1 MLEVSA
7 LVNTGNTVSLADRV
21 AAIAD
26 DFDPFAIDEPG
37 GGRVR
42 VYFRSTSDRNAALS
56 AVTAEC
62 GPAVGV
68 SALYVPA
75 DDWATRSQSDLRAVR
90 IGKVIV
96 APPWDLSA
104 AAASDNE
111 VVVQLRP
118 ALGFGSGHHPTT
130 RLTLLGLQRVALC
143 GQDMLDLGTGSGV
156 IAVAAVKL
164 GARRA
169 TGIDRDADALRSA
182 QQCVT
187 ANHVGDRVELLK
199 GDLATMSNTAP
210 VVAANLTGATL
221 TRLAPAILARVA
233 PGGHLILSGILA
245 SEADTV
251 VNAYAT
257 GAELVWQA
265 CEEEWVGIMVKV
277 GIQP

>member
-1 MLEVSA
+1 MLEVST
-7 LVNTGNTVSLADRV
+7 LVNTGNTVSLADQV

-26 DFDPFAIDEPG
+26 DFGPFAIDEPG

-169 TGIDRDADALRSA
+169 TGIDRDADALR
-182 QQCVT
+182 
-187 ANHVGDRVELLK
+187 
-199 GDLATMSNTAP
+199 
-210 VVAANLTGATL
+210 
-221 TRLAPAILARVA
+221 
-233 PGGHLILSGILA
+233 
-245 SEADTV
+245 
-251 VNAYAT
+251 
-257 GAELVWQA
+257 
-265 CEEEWVGIMVKV
+265 
-277 GIQP
+277 

>member
-1 MLEVSA
+1 MLEASDLVSTE
-7 LVNTGNTVSLADRV
+7 NTISLADRV

-37 GGRVR
+37 CGRVR
-42 VYFRSTSDRNAALS
+42 VYFGSISDRDAAMS
-56 AVTAEC
+56 AVIAEC
-62 GPAVGV
+62 GPAVCV

-90 IGKVIV
+90 IGRVIV
-96 APPWDLSA
+96 APPWALPPSA
-104 AAASDNE
+104 VSDDT
-111 VVVQLRP
+111 VVVRLRP

-130 RLTLLGLQRVALC
+130 RLTLLGLQQVALG
-143 GQDMLDLGTGSGV
+143 GQDVLDLGTGSGLL
-156 IAVAAVKL
+156 AVAAVKL

-169 TGIDRDADALRSA
+169 IGIDRDADALRSA

-187 ANHVGDRVELLK
+187 ENHVSGRVELLK
-199 GDLATMSNTAP
+199 GDLATMANTAP

-221 TRLAPAILARVA
+221 ARLAPTIRARVT

-251 VNAYAT
+251 VEAYAT

-265 CEEEWVGIMVKV
+265 FEEEWVGIMVKV
-277 GIQP
+277 GLQP